1 MLYPGSQ
8 NSAIS
13 LFMVQYFKSHEWI
26 AEKGEGVYQ
35 MGISQYACD
44 QLGDIV
50 FVEAKE
56 DGEVYDSADSLAI
69 LESVK
74 AVGDIYAPFKAKLI
88 STNKEVVNSPEEIN
102 SKTWI
107 IEISS
112 VDGIDFD
119 DLDTMNSGEYDD
131 YLETL

>member
-1 MLYPGSQ
+1 
-8 NSAIS
+8 
-13 LFMVQYFKSHEWI
+13 MVQYFKSHEWI

>member
-13 LFMVQYFKSHEWI
+13 FLMVQYFKSHEWI
-26 AEKGEGVYQ
+26 AEKGDSVYQ

-50 FVEAKE
+50 FVEAKD
-56 DGEVYDSADSLAI
+56 DGEDYDQADSLTI

-88 STNKEVVNSPEEIN
+88 STNQEAVNSPEEITA
-102 SKTWI
+102 KTWI
-107 IEISS
+107 VEISS

-119 DLDTMNSGEYDD
+119 DLDTMNSAEYDD